1 MTFKKLA
8 FNNVWRDKWTY
19 LAYFL
24 SSMVSVLLFFLF
36 SVSMFH
42 PALNVI
48 QFGSSLAL
56 AMGAGNILLYLFTF
70 MFISFSIGAFLK
82 NKQKTLG
89 IFILSGASKR
99 QINKMIFIE
108 NMLIGIMA
116 IIVAIIL
123 GLVITPLSLMASSY
137 ALGVENFNMYF
148 PIKAIIL
155 TTVMFLGLFFLVA
168 TLSPRFIRK
177 EKALNLIKSDK
188 KDEKNAR
195 IPFVFMLLGVIS
207 IVTLVA
213 LTILKKIELVINNT
227 LGLLVVFLLG
237 LISLYFFI
245 IVLGKLILWLIIKSK
260 HYYKKTNMLLIAELN
275 SKFKTN
281 ANMIFSVTIL
291 LIAVFSTTT
300 LLYGMTK
307 DVETKTLESYP
318 FNYIYIVSENT
329 VRGEEKVETLKNT
342 LSIKEGYVG
351 LTFDILTLKG
361 NSFPRTGII
370 SQREYN
376 KAAEILMLEQLDLK
390 SNQIF
395 IVQGTTRTEVS
406 NVNLED
412 NDSYKVLTDKAD
424 RNLEI
429 IGEGE
434 RSITPAGY
442 YRNLLVIE
450 DELYNSLDEREFSI
464 YQVNVFN
471 VGDWKEDLSTANNLV
486 SIITDNGE
494 NPGGFFVSGI
504 LYETEKMVK
513 NLMLYI
519 GGALSVIFLLASASM
534 IYFRLVTE
542 KEKEAIKYKNLMKL
556 GLSKKEFSTIHY
568 KNIAILMYVP
578 FIIATIFLF
587 MQNWIL
593 ISKLNLNYSKVTTIS
608 FIIFLVLQTIGYLI
622 TVKNYKKSILNI
634 IE

>member
-8 FNNVWRDKWTY
+8 FNNVWRDMWTY
-19 LAYFL
+19 FAYFL
-24 SSMVSVLLFFLF
+24 SSMFSVLLFFLF

-56 AMGAGNILLYLFTF
+56 AMGAGNILIYLFTF
-70 MFISFSIGAFLK
+70 IFISYSIGAFLK

-137 ALGVENFNMYF
+137 AIGVENFNMYF

-177 EKALNLIKSDK
+177 EKALNLLKSDK

-195 IPFVFMLLGVIS
+195 IPIVFMLLGVLS
-207 IVTLVA
+207 VFTLVA
-213 LTILKKIELVINNT
+213 LTILKKIELVLSNT

-237 LISLYFFI
+237 LISLYFLI
-245 IVLGKLILWLIIKSK
+245 IVLGKLILWLVIKSK
-260 HYYKKTNMLLIAELN
+260 HYYKRTNMLLIAELN

-281 ANMIFSVTIL
+281 VNMIFSVTFL

-307 DVETKTLESYP
+307 DVETKTLEVYP
-318 FNYIYIVSENT
+318 FNYIYIVSEDT

-342 LSIKEGYVG
+342 LSKKEEYVG
-351 LTFDILTLKG
+351 LTFDILTLKD
-361 NSFPRTGII
+361 NSRTGII

-376 KAAEILMLEQLDLK
+376 KAAAILMLEELDLK

-395 IVQGTTRTEVS
+395 IVQGSTRTKVS
-406 NVNLED
+406 TVDVEN
-412 NDSYKVLTDKAD
+412 NDSYKVLNSKSD
-424 RNLEI
+424 RNLEV

-434 RSITPAGY
+434 RLITPEGY

-450 DELYNSLDEREFSI
+450 DELYNSLDEEEFSI
-464 YQVNVFN
+464 NQVNVFN
-471 VGDWKEDLSTANNLV
+471 VGDWKEDLSTANSLV

-494 NPGGFFVSGI
+494 NPTGFFVAGI
-504 LYETEKMVK
+504 LYETENMAK

-556 GLSKKEFSTIHY
+556 GLSKREFSTIHY
-568 KNIAILMYVP
+568 KNIAILMYTP

-587 MQNWIL
+587 MQNWML

-608 FIIFLVLQTIGYLI
+608 FIIFLALQTIGYLI

-634 IE
+634 IK